1 MNDGPSNFSGLQKEW
16 SLLVHSFL
24 DQAPKDK
31 KIISKLNPQALSL
44 DQIGIVKKDLSQQR
58 KILNQ
63 KIETINLQI
72 DKLSGIIENLKLV
85 GSETSEFHDE
95 IDLLHLQGEKISSQ
109 IYSVEQKIAK
119 IHDLN
124 DRMIKLPDF
133 SEAL

>member
-1 MNDGPSNFSGLQKEW
+1 M
-16 SLLVHSFL
+16 
-24 DQAPKDK
+24 
-31 KIISKLNPQALSL
+31 

-124 DRMIKLPDF
+124 DRMMKLPDF

>member
-1 MNDGPSNFSGLQKEW
+1 MNDGPSNFGGLQKEW

-63 KIETINLQI
+63 KIETINSQI
-72 DKLSGIIENLKLV
+72 DKLTGIIENLKLV

-95 IDLLHLQGEKISSQ
+95 IDLLHLQGEKISNQ
-109 IYSVEQKIAK
+109 IYSIEQKIAK

-124 DRMIKLPDF
+124 DRMMKLPDF

>member
-95 IDLLHLQGEKISSQ
+95 IDLLHQQGEKISSQ
-109 IYSVEQKIAK
+109 IHSVEQKIAK

-124 DRMIKLPDF
+124 DRMMKLPDF